1 MGILQV
7 LQDAKFNVFF
17 SFVLGIGLICI
28 FRPQCSGS
36 ECNINKAPAE
46 KDFDKYVYRMSEGS
60 CYEFKTEIVD
70 CPSSGA
76 VEAFRECPYQA
87 SKQNRDDA
95 SFRDQFAR
103 RTTIIAHP
111 STATAAITATRM
123 Y

>member
-36 ECNINKAPAE
+36 DCNINKAPAE
-46 KDFDKYVYRMSEGS
+46 KDFDKYVYRMGEGS
-60 CYEFKTEIVD
+60 CYEFKTEIIN
-70 CPSSGA
+70 CPASGA
-76 VEAFRECPYQA
+76 VEAFREYPCQA
-87 SKQNRDDA
+87 GKQNRDDA

-103 RTTIIAHP
+103 RNTIIAHP
-111 STATAAITATRM
+111 SAATRT

>member
-28 FRPQCSGS
+28 FRPQCAGS

-60 CYEFKTEIVD
+60 CYEFKTEIVN
-70 CPSSGA
+70 CPASGA
-76 VEAFRECPYQA
+76 VEAFQEYSCQP
-87 SKQNRDDA
+87 SEQNMDDDA
-95 SFRDQFAR
+95 FRDQFAR
-103 RTTIIAHP
+103 RNTIIAHP
-111 STATAAITATRM
+111 SAATTATRS